1 MRHKL
6 VRLLFLF
13 LLLTGTGSLL
23 VLAAYTPNGRELV
36 SLSYLEDVFF
46 PQAVSAG
53 EEVYEK
59 RENAAVETVE
69 AGLNALDERTQFL
82 LGAFDGTLT
91 NSETLSGLRFK
102 RDDVIT
108 LGTGSSFLLLAGEAQ
123 AVPSAGTVVDTTEGT
138 ELVSGA
144 PLLPRHRYVA
154 AEDTIASVTIASDT
168 AVLALEGSYSLTPSE
183 ATDYNMLADAMKAM
197 GLFKG
202 SDTGYGLGYDL
213 EKAPTRIQSLIMFLR
228 LIGEE
233 EAALN
238 TAAACPFSDVPAW
251 CRPYVAYAYEQGYTK
266 GISATEFGPSLET
279 RATEYM
285 TFVLRA
291 LGYSDSGE
299 HADFAWDTALYK
311 ALQIGVLTAR
321 EHKQLTEQPFLR
333 AQVVYVSYYALEARL
348 KVTGKTL
355 YTTLTASGSL
365 DADTAREARSA
376 VTTTRMR

>member
-46 PQAVSAG
+46 PQAVSTG

-69 AGLNALDERTQFL
+69 ASLNALDERTQFL

-154 AEDTIASVTIASDT
+154 AEDTIALVTIASDT